1 MNKKELTELLNGV
14 EDDGVIDDILKGTD
28 LYKSSLTLDNFK
40 SLIGTDNDITSFV
53 DSVKDTHLSKG
64 IETWKANNLNKMIDA
79 EVLKR
84 TGKNETPEQKEI
96 RELKDRLDKA
106 DKTAQKANMIAK
118 YKDTLAEKKLNPKLM
133 DFLINDDEEVLKA
146 NIDIIANIISEN
158 AKVLRDDALNSG
170 NYVPPINEGITGK
183 ITWEQVQENPKE
195 LYSKWVDQEK
205 Q

>member
-1 MNKKELTELLNGV
+1 MNKKELNELLNGV
-14 EDDGVIDDILKGTD
+14 EEDGVIDDILKGTD
-28 LYKSSLTLDNFK
+28 LYKSSLSLDNFK
-40 SLIGTDNDITSFV
+40 PLIGTDKDITSFV

-96 RELKDRLDKA
+96 RELKERLDKA
-106 DKTAQKANMIAK
+106 DKNTQKANMIAK

-158 AKVLRDDALNSG
+158 AKVLRDDALISG
-170 NYVPPINEGITGK
+170 NYVPPINKGITGK